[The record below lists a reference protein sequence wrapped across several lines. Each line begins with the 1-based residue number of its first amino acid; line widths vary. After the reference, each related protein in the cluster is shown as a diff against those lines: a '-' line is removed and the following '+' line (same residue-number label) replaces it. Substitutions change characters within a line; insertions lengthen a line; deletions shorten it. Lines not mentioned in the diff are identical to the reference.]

1 MMIRKIRKGE
11 PMGTIRVKRMGLAAG
26 VTAAIVYLGCA
37 LVMAVVGRDGVI
49 LFLNSLFHGLD
60 VSALIR
66 INVSWWETL
75 IGAVEVFILAWLSG
89 AAVASI
95 YNLGA
100 KKGRTRAK

>member
-1 MMIRKIRKGE
+1 MD
-11 PMGTIRVKRMGLAAG
+11 TIKVRRLALAVG
-26 VTAAIVYLGCA
+26 VTATIVYLGCA
-37 LVMAVVGRDGVI
+37 LVMAVVGRDEII

-66 INVSWWETL
+66 MNVSWWETL
-75 IGAVEVFILAWLSG
+75 IGAVEVFILAWLIG

-100 KKGRTRAK
+100 KMGRTRAK